1 MLKTPLETVL
11 YVDDDPDDQ
20 EFFMTSLSESRPNVK
35 CFVAKDGG
43 SAFELLQTISPPSY
57 IFIDLHLPNF
67 NGIEVLRKLKAT
79 TEFASIPT
87 YILSTTLYE
96 PHAVTIRELGGNGFL
111 RKPGSLVDFRQLFDS
126 VFKR

>member
-1 MLKTPLETVL
+1 MQKGPLETVL

-20 EFFMTSLSESRPNVK
+20 EFFMTSLSEARPNIK
-35 CFVAKDGG
+35 CFAAKDGG
-43 SAFELLQTISPPSY
+43 SAFELLKSIPLPSY
-57 IFIDLHLPNF
+57 IFIDLHLPRV
-67 NGIEVLRKLKAT
+67 NGIEVLRKLKGT

-96 PHAVTIRELGGNGFL
+96 PHAVTIRELGGNGLL
-111 RKPGSLVDFRQLFDS
+111 RKPGSLLDFRELFDS